1 MPHVLKSLEAF
12 YACALAIEREAA
24 DRYAQFAEYFAGR
37 GEAMLA
43 ALCSML
49 ARMEAD
55 HFAQLARGAEGLAL
69 PGVDLA
75 DYGAEAEPPCEASA
89 RDLFYRIRDP
99 SQLLELELE
108 GELRAQRFF
117 ARAAQTA
124 QDDQVRALARE
135 MAAEEDRHIRWVSQA
150 LTMQRPLRV

>member
-1 MPHVLKSLEAF
+1 MPHVLESLEAF

-24 DRYAQFAEYFAGR
+24 ERYAQFAEYFAGR

-43 ALCSML
+43 ALCAML
-49 ARMEAD
+49 ARMEGE
-55 HFAQLARGAEGLAL
+55 HFAQLTRAAEGLAL
-69 PGVDLA
+69 PDVDLA
-75 DYGAEAEPPCEASA
+75 DFPGGQAPSEASG
-89 RDLFYRIRDP
+89 RDLYYRIHDP
-99 SQLLELELE
+99 AQLLELALE

-117 ARAAQTA
+117 AWAAQSA
-124 QDDQVRALARE
+124 KDKRVRALAHE

>member
-1 MPHVLKSLEAF
+1 MPHVLESLEAF

-24 DRYAQFAEYFAGR
+24 ERYAQFAAYFAGR

-49 ARMEAD
+49 ARMEGE
-55 HFAQLARGAEGLAL
+55 HLAQLTQAAEGLAL

-75 DYGAEAEPPCEASA
+75 DFPGRQPPSEASS
-89 RDLFYRIRDP
+89 RDLYYRLQDP
-99 SQLLELELE
+99 AQLLELALE

-117 ARAAQTA
+117 AWAAEGAKDGT
-124 QDDQVRALARE
+124 VRALARE
-135 MAAEEDRHIRWVSQA
+135 MAAEEDRHIHWVSQA
-150 LTMQRPLRV
+150 LTMHRPLRA